1 MSKRGSKN
9 AIKFA
14 GKSWSVGK
22 IKRKKLKA
30 NKKNKLSKV
39 KRSTNSLSNLV
50 ADKIWAKLKKLVKQ

>member
-14 GKSWSVGK
+14 GKSWFVGK

-30 NKKNKLSKV
+30 NKKNKLAKV
-39 KRSTNSLSNLV
+39 KRITYSLSNLFS
-50 ADKIWAKLKKLVKQ
+50 DEIITKLKNLVK